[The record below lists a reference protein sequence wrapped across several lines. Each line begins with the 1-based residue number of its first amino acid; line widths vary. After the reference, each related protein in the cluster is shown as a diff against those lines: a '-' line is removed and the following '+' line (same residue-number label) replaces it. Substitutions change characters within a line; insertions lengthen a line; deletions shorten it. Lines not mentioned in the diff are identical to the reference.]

1 MKYRNPNE
9 IDKPTILKH
18 LNEGIC
24 QVTFNKMKDNTSRT
38 IYCTLVQ
45 GFLPAKYEQSIQK
58 IYTEPS
64 FDDIVP
70 IWDMAEGK
78 WKSFK
83 LSRLTLF
90 VTADELVKE
99 NKKAYSGKSATQDQ
113 KEETQ
118 KTIQEEFKDRV
129 QELKEKA
136 EKAKRNING
145 VNQDEDEA

>member
-1 MKYRNPNE
+1 
-9 IDKPTILKH
+9 
-18 LNEGIC
+18 
-24 QVTFNKMKDNTSRT
+24 MKDNTSRT

-45 GFLPAKYEQSIQK
+45 GFLPAKYEQSVQK

-64 FDDIVP
+64 GDDIIP

-99 NKKAYSGKSATQDQ
+99 NKKAYSGKSITQDQ

-136 EKAKRNING
+136 EQAKRNING

>member
-1 MKYRNPNE
+1 M
-9 IDKPTILKH
+9 
-18 LNEGIC
+18 
-24 QVTFNKMKDNTSRT
+24 TFNKVKDNTSRT

-64 FDDIVP
+64 SDDIIP

-99 NKKAYSGKSATQDQ
+99 NKKAFSGKSITQDQ

-118 KTIQEEFKDRV
+118 KTIQEEFKARV

-136 EKAKRNING
+136 EQAKRNING

>member
-1 MKYRNPNE
+1 
-9 IDKPTILKH
+9 
-18 LNEGIC
+18 
-24 QVTFNKMKDNTSRT
+24 MKDNTSRT

-64 FDDIVP
+64 GDDIIP

-99 NKKAYSGKSATQDQ
+99 NKKAYSGKSVTQDQ

>member
-1 MKYRNPNE
+1 
-9 IDKPTILKH
+9 
-18 LNEGIC
+18 
-24 QVTFNKMKDNTSRT
+24 MKDNTSRT

-64 FDDIVP
+64 VDDIVP

-99 NKKAYSGKSATQDQ
+99 NKKAYSGKSVTQDQ

>member
-1 MKYRNPNE
+1 
-9 IDKPTILKH
+9 
-18 LNEGIC
+18 
-24 QVTFNKMKDNTSRT
+24 
-38 IYCTLVQ
+38 VQ

-64 FDDIVP
+64 SDDIIP

-99 NKKAYSGKSATQDQ
+99 NKKAFSGKSITQDQ

-118 KTIQEEFKDRV
+118 KTIQEEFKARV

-136 EKAKRNING
+136 EQAKRNING

>member
-1 MKYRNPNE
+1 
-9 IDKPTILKH
+9 
-18 LNEGIC
+18 
-24 QVTFNKMKDNTSRT
+24 MKDNTSRT

-64 FDDIVP
+64 VDDIVP

-99 NKKAYSGKSATQDQ
+99 NKKAYSGKSVTQDQ
-113 KEETQ
+113 KEQMQ
-118 KTIQEEFKDRV
+118 KTIQEEFKERV

>member
-1 MKYRNPNE
+1 MKYRNPNQ
-9 IDKPTILKH
+9 IDKSTVLKH

-24 QVTFNKMKDNTSRT
+24 QVTFNKVKDNTSRT

-45 GFLPAKYEQSIQK
+45 GLLPAKYQQSIEK

-64 FDDIVP
+64 PDDIIP

-99 NKKAYSGKSATQDQ
+99 NKKAFSGKSKVQNQ

-118 KTIQEEFKDRV
+118 KNIEEAFIKRV

-136 EKAKRNING
+136 EQAKKNING
-145 VNQDEDEA
+145 VNQNEDEA

>member
-1 MKYRNPNE
+1 
-9 IDKPTILKH
+9 
-18 LNEGIC
+18 
-24 QVTFNKMKDNTSRT
+24 MKDNTSRT

-64 FDDIVP
+64 GDDIIP

-99 NKKAYSGKSATQDQ
+99 NKKAYSGKSITQDQ

-136 EKAKRNING
+136 EQAKRNING